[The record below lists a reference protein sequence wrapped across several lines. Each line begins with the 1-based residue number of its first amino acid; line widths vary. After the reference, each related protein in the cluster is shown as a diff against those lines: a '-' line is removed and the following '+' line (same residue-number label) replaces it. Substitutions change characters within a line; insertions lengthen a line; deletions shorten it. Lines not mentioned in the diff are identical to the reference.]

1 MEGFLF
7 NKHVKIEATK
17 KVDSEQKAED
27 LEANDN
33 FKA

>member
-1 MEGFLF
+1 MEGILF

-17 KVDSEQKAED
+17 KVDSERKAED
-27 LEANDN
+27 FEANDN